1 MSPKSATNPLYCI
14 TTKNVN
20 DELLEEKFITDISA
34 YLDPDDE
41 DYVSGYDVE
50 DQSIYLLYIDKWKI
64 FKMIDFFSRNNVLIK
79 YECVPDVIDLINS
92 DEKYR
97 KFYFEERNKTVLD
110 EYILHHVSIDDILD
124 RINKNRNNSG
134 FSLLPVEKLILETVS
149 DRKTSLA

>member
-1 MSPKSATNPLYCI
+1 MKTKSATNPLYCI

-20 DELLEEKFITDISA
+20 DEILEEKFVTDISA
-34 YLDPDDE
+34 YLDPDDG
-41 DYVSGYDVE
+41 DYVSAYDIDNE
-50 DQSIYLLYIDKWKI
+50 SIYLLYIDEWKI
-64 FKMIDFFSRNNVLIK
+64 FKMIDFFSRNHLLIK

-92 DEKYR
+92 DEKYLE
-97 KFYFEERNKTVLD
+97 FYSEEHNKTVLD

-134 FSLLPVEKLILETVS
+134 FSLLPVEQLILETVS